1 MKHRRRQGRR
11 ELDFRKTRGSK
22 PPAANKGCED
32 VLLGPWF
39 LGKKVFGS
47 IRHLL
52 PHDYWRRMSYFFED
66 YGCLRCGRKDL
77 HYGANGMCHE
87 CFCWVK
93 YRVAQS
99 MRKRKEEPPE
109 IQQEPKE
116 KLYAFRRKKANAL
129 LAGLVP
135 RRPGLQRARKALKSR
150 SWRIE
155 KVQMPFG
162 TVEFLS

>member
-1 MKHRRRQGRR
+1 MKNRKRQGTSGVDSPRR
-11 ELDFRKTRGSK
+11 CPPK
-22 PPAANKGCED
+22 PPAIKKGFED

-52 PHDYWRRMSYFFED
+52 PHNYWRRMSYFFED

-77 HYGANGMCHE
+77 HYGANGMCRK
-87 CFCWVK
+87 CVWWVK
-93 YRVAQS
+93 HRVAKS
-99 MRKRKEEPPE
+99 MRKRMEKPPE
-109 IQQEPKE
+109 IQQERKE
-116 KLYAFRRKKANAL
+116 KLYAFKRKKANAL
-129 LAGLVP
+129 LVGLVP
-135 RRPGLQRARKALKSR
+135 KRPGLQRARKALKSR

-155 KVQMPFG
+155 KIQMPFG